1 MINVHRRLHKV
12 NFILFGIWFMIIEFK
27 EIIFLKY
34 QLGGSAVV
42 QCGMTDTVT
51 DVQILR
57 G

>member
-1 MINVHRRLHKV
+1 
-12 NFILFGIWFMIIEFK
+12 MIIEFK